1 MFMPHSDYNLFGS
14 QENLFGEC
22 LGVSCAHF
30 VVGDELLVDSF
41 GPSFGDL
48 LVGGG
53 GRSG

>member
-1 MFMPHSDYNLFGS
+1 MFMPHSDHNLFGS

-30 VVGDELLVDSF
+30 VVGDELLVDAF

-48 LVGGG
+48 LIGGG